1 MIPGDEFGI
10 ETARCRKASKC
21 RAALRGGSGKVPP
34 VLLAAAVLAAAILPG
49 CAIAPECGPCGEVFL
64 GRSVEG
70 RPIRGYVIGKGPETL
85 LLLGV
90 IHGNEPDGAPL
101 LEKLAA
107 RLRQRPH
114 ELEEKRV
121 IIVPVANPDGLA
133 RKTRVNARGVDLNR
147 NFPAENWAA
156 GVKHGE
162 HPSSEPETRAILKIL
177 RSNEP
182 TRILAVHS
190 PLHCVNYDG
199 PAEEIA
205 RELAAVS
212 GYPLKESIGY
222 PTPGSLGSYA
232 GEDLGIPT
240 ITLELPRARPTPEH
254 VELLTE
260 ALAVF
265 VVSGGSAG
273 EATLSRRTPAP

>member
-10 ETARCRKASKC
+10 EAGRCRGASKC
-21 RAALRGGSGKVPP
+21 RATRRGGSGKVPAA
-34 VLLAAAVLAAAILPG
+34 LYAAVLAAAAIVPG
-49 CAIAPECGPCGEVFL
+49 CAISPECGPCGEVFV

-90 IHGNEPDGAPL
+90 IHGNEPEGEPL

-107 RLRQRPH
+107 RLRRRPD
-114 ELEEKRV
+114 ELGEKRV

-133 RKTRVNARGVDLNR
+133 RKTRLNARGVDLNR
-147 NFPAENWAA
+147 NFPAGNWAA
-156 GVKHGE
+156 AARHGE

-177 RSNEP
+177 RRHEP
-182 TRILAVHS
+182 SRILAVHS

-205 RELAAVS
+205 QELAIAS

-232 GEDLGIPT
+232 GTDLGIPT
-240 ITLELPRARPTPEH
+240 ITLELPRAPPTPEH

-260 ALAVF
+260 ALAAF
-265 VVSGGSAG
+265 VASGGFAG